1 MNKMNFEE
9 QTIRLMKV
17 TNQRNLK
24 MSQNKKIVS
33 GNVAQ
38 LQLGKTSSF
47 EIKILRPKK
56 LENESKQENHI
67 W

>member
-1 MNKMNFEE
+1 MNKMNLEE

-24 MSQNKKIVS
+24 MSQNKKIIS

-47 EIKILRPKK
+47 EIKILSLTPR
-56 LENESKQENHI
+56 
-67 W
+67 